1 MIIKR
6 SKATSTSSK
15 KSSSFSKNVRTGTE
29 LLVVTNNELGSFA
42 KLASALS
49 KSKVSIECFTGY
61 VWGSEAAFRI
71 VTSDNKKASSV
82 INAQGYS
89 VTESP
94 VVLWYTNNETSRISL
109 ASEALAKAN
118 ISTYSTYSC
127 SASDAPK
134 NTNTVVAFNTSD
146 PASTASI
153 ISHLG

>member
-6 SKATSTSSK
+6 NKVTSTGSK
-15 KSSSFSKNVRTGTE
+15 KTQSYGKNVRTGTE

-49 KSKVSIECFTGY
+49 KNKVSIECFTGY
-61 VWGSEAAFRI
+61 VWGGEAAFRI
-71 VTSDNKKASSV
+71 VTDNNQKASSV
-82 INAQGYS
+82 IRTQGYN

-118 ISTYSTYSC
+118 ISTFSTYSC
-127 SASDAPK
+127 SAADAPK
-134 NTNTVVAFNTSD
+134 NTDTVVAFNTSD
-146 PASTASI
+146 PESTATI